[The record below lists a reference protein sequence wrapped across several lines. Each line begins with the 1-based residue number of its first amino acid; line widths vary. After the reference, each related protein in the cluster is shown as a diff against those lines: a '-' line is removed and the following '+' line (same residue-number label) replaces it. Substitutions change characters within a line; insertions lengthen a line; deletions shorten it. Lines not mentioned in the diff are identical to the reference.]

1 MTTRR
6 TLLALVA
13 AGGLLMAAC
22 GGSDGSTATT
32 AGGSNTTAA
41 VVDTTGGTAAP
52 DTTAPSGPKILR
64 VGRVTSIDGWKGD
77 GCLSGASL
85 ETYPIV
91 YDTLLRIAPDG
102 LGPAPSL
109 ANSVE
114 WDAATNS
121 YTIALR
127 PDLKFSDGSVLDAE
141 DVKFSIEQWKA
152 GPVSGIFYTTV
163 DSVAIV
169 DPQTLTVKMTGPDSF
184 FPNLLMWCTSTVYP
198 LDFGGLSEADY
209 FKKPIGAAPF
219 MVDEWR
225 NPGPTETIVLKPNP
239 NHWAGPGGGSNLE
252 GIEIR
257 SSLDQSQQ
265 LVAFDAGELDLVEVV
280 DPFTA
285 KDLDKT
291 KIVAPVPVPITL
303 LGLNVKRD
311 VFADPAVRAA
321 VSQAIDRE
329 SLASLLE
336 GNGQAATGVLPVNVP
351 GWSQGTTDYTFDADA
366 ARAVL
371 EPLGLSVELVYD
383 SASKTTAAAAEV
395 LGAQL
400 GDVGVDVKLSAVDN
414 ATSIGR
420 ASSGDFDMVIL
431 QLTAISPTIFDPMSS
446 LFGLY
451 YPWVGADGT
460 VITDSY
466 FGGTATFDAA
476 AQKAAVDAMQDD
488 ARAQNAILG
497 LYNFSV
503 VFAVSPRVQG
513 FAPFQYGMYYPDS
526 ISMT

>member
-1 MTTRR
+1 M
-6 TLLALVA
+6 A
-13 AGGLLMAAC
+13 AGGLLVAAC
-22 GGSDGSTATT
+22 GGSDSSTATT
-32 AGGSNTTAA
+32 AGGADTTAA
-41 VVDTTGGTAAP
+41 VVETTTGTETP
-52 DTTAPSGPKILR
+52 ETTAPTEPSGPKILR
-64 VGRVTSIDGWKGD
+64 VGRSFSVDGWKGD

-85 ETYPIV
+85 VTYPIV

-102 LGPAPSL
+102 LGPVPSL
-109 ANSVE
+109 ALSVD
-114 WDAATNS
+114 WDDATNS

-152 GPVSGIFYTTV
+152 GPVSGVFYSTV
-163 DSVAIV
+163 ESVTVV
-169 DPQTLTVKMTGPDSF
+169 DPQTLTVKMIGPDSF

-198 LDFGGLSEADY
+198 LDFGGLSEEEY
-209 FKKPIGAAPF
+209 FKKPIGAGPF

-252 GIEIR
+252 GIEFR

-285 KDLDKT
+285 KDLDQDKL
-291 KIVAPVPVPITL
+291 VAPVPVPITL
-303 LGLNVKRD
+303 LGMNVKRD
-311 VFADPAVRAA
+311 AFADPAVRAA

-329 SLASLLE
+329 TLASLLE
-336 GNGQAATGVLPVNVP
+336 GYGEAATGVLPINVP
-351 GWSQGTTDYTFDADA
+351 GWSQGTTEYTYDPDA

-383 SASKTTAAAAEV
+383 SASNTTAAAAEV

-400 GDVGVDVKLSAVDN
+400 GEAGVEVKLSAVDN

-431 QLTAISPTIFDPMSS
+431 QLTAISPTVFDPMSA

-451 YPWVGADGT
+451 YPWVGGDGT
-460 VITDSY
+460 VITESY
-466 FGGTATFDAA
+466 FGGTSTFDSA

-488 ARAQNAILG
+488 ARAQNALLG

-503 VFAVSPRVQG
+503 VFAVSPQVQG
-513 FAPFQYGMYYPDS
+513 FAPFRYGMYYPDA